1 MRSLQSTP
9 HTEGLSGYPEMR
21 YKPRMPRLSAL
32 ERDALERLRRA
43 ELDSTTAPALASRA
57 LAIFEEALAF
67 DEAYILAVDA
77 ESLLF
82 TRLLA
87 YRGRQFDRLVYWLR
101 NVYLVSE
108 PAVMEGA
115 IFPNLM
121 RRYGGLWVAH
131 EQIARWIGQ
140 VPTPEDPSAFA
151 TAWRAAG
158 SPPGGG
164 VRFGF
169 ADRGRWV
176 AAIQAGRWRPG
187 NGFDRHHADFLRRA
201 GPQLAQSL
209 ARLLRP
215 RRSHAEQRHSAAPDR
230 GNLLFDPN
238 RQLAF
243 MDAPGDAWLRRLPED
258 GVSGHGMAVPV
269 AVQSLVNYLAR
280 YPVADASSHLVDQA
294 GTGVR
299 IRADRTSRLAE
310 EGPRRRIIPTERGGW
325 VHIAIEKDDQVARMA
340 ARRLTPRQQAVAEAL
355 STGLADRQIAASMG
369 ISLNTVRE
377 YAATLH
383 TAFGTRTRSELIA
396 ALGAVDRAQALVR

>member
-1 MRSLQSTP
+1 
-9 HTEGLSGYPEMR
+9 MR
-21 YKPRMPRLSAL
+21 YKPAMPKLSAL

-43 ELDSTTAPALASRA
+43 ERDSTTAPALASRA

-67 DEAYILAVDA
+67 EEAYILAVDA

-101 NVYLVSE
+101 DVYLVRE
-108 PAVMEGA
+108 PALMEGA
-115 IFPNLM
+115 IFPNLL

-131 EQIARWIGQ
+131 EQTARWVGR
-140 VPTPEDPSAFA
+140 VPVPDDPSAFA
-151 TAWRAAG
+151 AAWRVAG

-187 NGFDRHHADFLRRA
+187 PGFDRHHADFLRRA
-201 GPQLAQSL
+201 GPRFAQALAT
-209 ARLLRP
+209 LLRP
-215 RRSHAEQRHSAAPDR
+215 GRSDAEQGHGAVPDR

-243 MDAPGDAWLRRLPED
+243 MDMPGDAWLRRLPED

-269 AVQSLVNYLAR
+269 AVQSLVNFLAR
-280 YPVADASSHLVDQA
+280 YPVADASSHLVDLA

-299 IRADRTSRLAE
+299 IRADRTLRLAE
-310 EGPRRRIIPTERGGW
+310 EGPPRRIVPREGGGW
-325 VHIAIEKDDQVARMA
+325 VHIAIERDNQVARMA
-340 ARRLTPRQQAVAEAL
+340 GRRLTPRQRTVAEGL
-355 STGLADRQIAASMG
+355 SAGLADRQIAASMG
-369 ISLNTVRE
+369 ISPNTVRE
-377 YAATLH
+377 HAAAIH
-383 TAFGTRTRSELIA
+383 DAFGTRTRSELIA
-396 ALGAVDRAQALVR
+396 ALGAVDREPGLA